1 MAVFTENANAV
12 LSKQIDNET
21 YYLVPLAIDSEIR
34 VNVENPD
41 TMFAMVNTDDNIQD
55 KNTKWIKQIQNYN
68 FSTVI
73 SSMLTSCFT
82 EIDAN
87 GDIISYLKRDNYV
100 NYAMFSNSQ
109 LKHCYEYFLVSEDF
123 DASMISPLSFCSLEF
138 HNDEN
143 MVQIKRT
150 QSTGWTNTQ
159 HYMIYNV
166 CKNDSSHAKNLCS
179 NMLNMI
185 VNHPIYAEFPLFLF
199 VDPSNEAAV
208 KCYTKN
214 MFQKVVDVFTSEQL
228 PHGENNI
235 YMCYNKYTLKLTH
248 DTQEFQLSPSI
259 KTRIALVAHGALM
272 LTGDEVFKEGFI
284 VNEHKYDFYY
294 PFENLQFYTQLGKGL
309 LSGMRDESA
318 GIFGVCYEKLIA
330 AETLQPSANKWLNLH
345 PMQFSGF
352 NKYTD
357 PPSREFF
364 IGFYDCNQKKRIKEN
379 TDLFEKTNKD
389 GKMEILTLDNVF
401 SYLYKHCVE
410 NDIDIS
416 NVELKIFACRGF
428 CPVGEFAMT
437 AQSGGDDDNM
447 NTNVEQSSG
456 FQPSD
461 EDSFYNFL
469 LEQPKECE
477 LVKESDVAKQP
488 EVGGGKKNKKLNQKS
503 KQKTKRFLSKTL
515 RKTLRKKM

>member
-12 LSKQIDNET
+12 LSKQFDNET
-21 YYLVPLAIDSEIR
+21 YYLVPLAIDNEIR
-34 VNVENPD
+34 VNVENTD
-41 TMFAMVNTDDNIQD
+41 TMFAIVNTDDKLKDENTAWIERV
-55 KNTKWIKQIQNYN
+55 KNYD

-73 SSMLTSCFT
+73 SSMLTSCFP
-82 EIDAN
+82 EINAN
-87 GDIISYLKRDNYV
+87 PDNDNPAIISYLKRDNYV

-109 LKHCYEYFLVSEDF
+109 LKQCYEYFLISGDL
-123 DASMISPLSFCSLEF
+123 DASMISPLSFCSLEI
-138 HNDEN
+138 NKDTN
-143 MVQIKRT
+143 VQIKRT
-150 QSTGWTNTQ
+150 QSTEWTNTQ

-166 CKNDSSHAKNLCS
+166 CKNDNSLAKNLCS
-179 NMLNMI
+179 NMLNMV
-185 VNHPIYAEFPLFLF
+185 VNHPMYAEFPLFLF

-235 YMCYNKYTLKLTH
+235 YMCYNKYTLKLS
-248 DTQEFQLSPSI
+248 DVNNKEYQLSPSI

-272 LTGDEVFKEGFI
+272 LTGDEVFKEGFN

-294 PFENLQFYTQLGKGL
+294 PFENMQFYTQLGKGL
-309 LSGMRDESA
+309 LSGMQDETA
-318 GIFGVCYEKLIA
+318 GILGVCYEKLIA
-330 AETLQPSANKWLNLH
+330 AETLQPSENKLLSLH

-357 PPSREFF
+357 PASREFF

-379 TDLFEKTNKD
+379 KELFETIDKD
-389 GKMEILTLDNVF
+389 GNMKILTLDDVF

-410 NDIDIS
+410 NDIDVS

-428 CPVGEFAMT
+428 CPVGEFAMR
-437 AQSGGDDDNM
+437 AQTGGGDDNM
-447 NTNVEQSSG
+447 NTNVEQVSE
-456 FQPSD
+456 FQPSN
-461 EDSFYNFL
+461 EESFYNFL
-469 LEQPKECE
+469 LEQPKECAV
-477 LVKESDVAKQP
+477 VKESEAV
-488 EVGGGKKNKKLNQKS
+488 GGKKNKKSNQKS
-503 KQKTKRFLSKTL
+503 KQKTRRFLSKIF

>member
-1 MAVFTENANAV
+1 
-12 LSKQIDNET
+12 
-21 YYLVPLAIDSEIR
+21 
-34 VNVENPD
+34 
-41 TMFAMVNTDDNIQD
+41 
-55 KNTKWIKQIQNYN
+55 
-68 FSTVI
+68 
-73 SSMLTSCFT
+73 MLTSCFH
-82 EIDAN
+82 EIVAN
-87 GDIISYLKRDNYV
+87 GDIISYLKRDKYV

-109 LKHCYEYFLVSEDF
+109 LKQCYEYFLISEEF

-150 QSTGWTNTQ
+150 QSTEWANTQ

-166 CKNDSSHAKNLCS
+166 CKNDSSHVKNLCS
-179 NMLNMI
+179 NMLSMV
-185 VNHPIYAEFPLFLF
+185 VNHPMYAEFPLFLF

-235 YMCYNKYTLKLTH
+235 YMCYNKYTLKLS
-248 DTQEFQLSPSI
+248 DVNNKEYQLSPSI

-272 LTGDEVFKEGFI
+272 LTSDEVFKEGFN
-284 VNEHKYDFYY
+284 VNESKYDLYY

-309 LSGMRDESA
+309 LSGMQDETA
-318 GIFGVCYEKLIA
+318 GILGVCYEKLIA
-330 AETLQPSANKWLNLH
+330 AETLKPSENKWLSLF

-379 TDLFEKTNKD
+379 KELFEAIDKD
-389 GKMEILTLDNVF
+389 RNMKILTLDDVF

-410 NDIDIS
+410 NDIDVS

-437 AQSGGDDDNM
+437 SQSGGDDDDDNM
-447 NTNVEQSSG
+447 NTNVGQLSE

-461 EDSFYNFL
+461 KESFYKFL
-469 LEQPKECE
+469 LEQPNECE

-488 EVGGGKKNKKLNQKS
+488 EGVGGKKNKKSKQKS